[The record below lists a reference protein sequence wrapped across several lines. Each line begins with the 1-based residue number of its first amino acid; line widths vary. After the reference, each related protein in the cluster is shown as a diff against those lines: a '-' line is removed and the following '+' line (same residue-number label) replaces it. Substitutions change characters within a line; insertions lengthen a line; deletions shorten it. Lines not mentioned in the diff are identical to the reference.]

1 MAGFSVVNTGSVV
14 LRRMGTSLIGGKGA
28 QWVRE
33 LNERHPWSHNEY
45 FHSWVL
51 ANLPQTRG
59 SALDFGCGRGGLVR
73 ALSPHFEQVAGAES
87 DAEMRRIAATTSADA
102 NNVSIT
108 DRQLGSWADGSVDLV
123 TMVAVLHHLD
133 IDDALRH
140 VERILAP
147 GGRLLVVGLAVP
159 RSPRDILWD
168 SVSVVT
174 NPLIGFLHHPWPSPV
189 AASPPS
195 FPVKDPVLSF
205 DEIRDIVD
213 QRLPGAMM
221 RHRIGFRHTLEWTKP
236 GG

>member
-1 MAGFSVVNTGSVV
+1 MAGSSVVNTGSVV
-14 LRRMGTSLIGGKGA
+14 LRRMGTSIIGGRGA

-33 LNERHPWSHNEY
+33 LNERHPWSHNDY

-51 ANLPQTRG
+51 ANLPQMRG

-73 ALSPHFEQVAGAES
+73 ALSPHFDQVAGAES
-87 DAEMRRIAATTSADA
+87 DAEMRRIAEASSADV

-108 DRQLGSWADGSVDLV
+108 DRQLDSWPDSSADLV

-147 GGRLLVVGLAVP
+147 GGRLLVVGLAAP
-159 RSPRDILWD
+159 RSPRDLLWD
-168 SVSVVT
+168 SVSIVT

-189 AASPPS
+189 TGPPP

-205 DEIRDIVD
+205 DEIGGIVEN
-213 QRLPGAMM
+213 RLPGAKM
-221 RHRIGFRHTLEWTKP
+221 RHRIGFRHTIEWTKP
-236 GG
+236 EVS